1 MNKNKCDKGCCTI
14 LIKPYNNKINIDY
27 TNKRRR
33 YKAGIFIFD
42 PQTEKVLLVQS
53 KGNLWGPPKGGMQ
66 ENETECMCAMRE
78 LREET
83 GINITLES
91 NCRFTK
97 IQNKAVYFYVERP
110 EGEIQIQEGK
120 LKGENDPKI
129 RMIIQGKIKN
139 LLKISTNY
147 SNQVTH
153 NNEKIKNNNI
163 TIDSLKAINNSFYDE
178 ESKSL
183 FFVALSRICCCA
195 LTRSSLIDFLSE

>member
-1 MNKNKCDKGCCTI
+1 MNLKPLQMNKNKCDKGCCTI

-27 TNKRRR
+27 TNKKRR

-83 GINITLES
+83 GINIILEP

-97 IQNKAVYFYVERP
+97 IQNKAIYFYVERP
-110 EGEIQIQEGK
+110 ECEIQIQDTVPDNDANAVTWITLSCLEHYITNGAIELTK
-120 LKGENDPKI
+120 HCIIAFSRFLNKNFEN
-129 RMIIQGKIKN
+129 
-139 LLKISTNY
+139 TY
-147 SNQVTH
+147 
-153 NNEKIKNNNI
+153 
-163 TIDSLKAINNSFYDE
+163 
-178 ESKSL
+178 
-183 FFVALSRICCCA
+183 
-195 LTRSSLIDFLSE
+195 